1 MEDER
6 RPVDKVIIL
15 HRRWARVLKLFNR
28 NMIEIAFQTQRGLGV
43 LWGQHLRRSS
53 PMSEPLV
60 VSIPHSLGKEEARR
74 RLQTGLGQA
83 ASSLPV
89 LKVEQESWTGDRLTF
104 GVRALGQVASG
115 TIDVEE
121 RVVRLQV
128 VLPWMLAKFARAV
141 QSAIN
146 ARGRLLLEKK

>member
-1 MEDER
+1 M
-6 RPVDKVIIL
+6 P
-15 HRRWARVLKLFNR
+15 
-28 NMIEIAFQTQRGLGV
+28 
-43 LWGQHLRRSS
+43 
-53 PMSEPLV
+53 EPLI

-89 LKVEQESWTGDRLTF
+89 LNIEEESWVGDRLTF

-121 RVVRLQV
+121 KVVRLQV
-128 VLPWMLAKFARAV
+128 LLPWMLAKFANAV
-141 QSAIN
+141 KSAIN
-146 ARGRLLLEKK
+146 ARGQTLLGKK

>member
-1 MEDER
+1 
-6 RPVDKVIIL
+6 
-15 HRRWARVLKLFNR
+15 
-28 NMIEIAFQTQRGLGV
+28 
-43 LWGQHLRRSS
+43 
-53 PMSEPLV
+53 MSEPLI

-89 LKVEQESWTGDRLTF
+89 LKIEEESWADDRLTF
-104 GVRALGQVASG
+104 SVRALGQVASG
-115 TIDVEE
+115 TIDVDEKL
-121 RVVRLQV
+121 VRLQV

-146 ARGRLLLEKK
+146 ARGRSLLGKK